1 MFLFSADLPGQAPS
15 AVLAV
20 SLGVGA
26 GAAFLAVPE
35 VIFLADGKNF
45 SIRVVDAIHEYHP
58 GL

>member
-1 MFLFSADLPGQAPS
+1 MLFAFLADLPGDALG

-35 VIFLADGKNF
+35 VIFLADGKGF
-45 SIRVVDAIHEYHP
+45 SIGVVDAIH
-58 GL
+58 G